1 MEFFNSIIFY
11 FLFILLSYLMGSVP
25 FGYLFSKYV
34 SKIDIREIGS
44 GNIGTTNVLRTGNK
58 LTAIL
63 TLFFDALKGF
73 IPAWISLQFSPELF
87 TYVAIFTLL
96 GHMYPIWLK
105 FKGGKGVATFLG
117 LIFAISIYSGF
128 LFILSWII
136 IALIFKKSSVSSLSA
151 TLFSSR
157 CIIFYNSNLLL
168 LLIIMLGL
176 ITIKHKENIIRIYKN
191 TEPNIKI

>member
-1 MEFFNSIIFY
+1 
-11 FLFILLSYLMGSVP
+11 MGSVP
-25 FGYLFSKYV
+25 FGYLFTRYV

-151 TLFSSR
+151 TLLSSLY
-157 CIIFYNSNLLL
+157 IVFYNSNLLL

>member
-11 FLFILLSYLMGSVP
+11 FLFVLTAYLIGSIP
-25 FGYLFSKYV
+25 FGYLFSKYI

-63 TLFFDALKGF
+63 TLIFDVLKGF
-73 IPAWISLQFSPELF
+73 TPVWISMQFSSELYI
-87 TYVAIFTLL
+87 YVAIFTLL

-105 FKGGKGVATFLG
+105 FRGGKGVATFLG
-117 LIFAISIYSGF
+117 LIFAISSYSGF
-128 LFILSWII
+128 LFIFSWII

-151 TLFSSR
+151 TLLSSLY
-157 CIIFYNSNLLL
+157 IFFYNSNLFLL
-168 LLIIMLGL
+168 LMLILGL

-191 TEPNIKI
+191 TEPNIEI

>member
-1 MEFFNSIIFY
+1 
-11 FLFILLSYLMGSVP
+11 MGSVP

-63 TLFFDALKGF
+63 TLFFDVLKGF
-73 IPAWISLQFSPELF
+73 TPVWISMQFSSELYI
-87 TYVAIFTLL
+87 YVAIFTLL

-105 FKGGKGVATFLG
+105 FRGGKGVATFLG
-117 LIFAISIYSGF
+117 LIFAISSYSGF
-128 LFILSWII
+128 LFIFSWII

-151 TLFSSR
+151 TLLSSLY
-157 CIIFYNSNLLL
+157 IFFYNSNLFLL
-168 LLIIMLGL
+168 LMLILGL

-191 TEPNIKI
+191 TEPNIEI

>member
-11 FLFILLSYLMGSVP
+11 FLFVLTAYLIGSIP
-25 FGYLFSKYV
+25 FGYLFSKYI

-63 TLFFDALKGF
+63 TLFFDVLKGF
-73 IPAWISLQFSPELF
+73 TPVWISMQFSSELYI
-87 TYVAIFTLL
+87 YVAIFTLL

-105 FKGGKGVATFLG
+105 FRGGKGVATFLG
-117 LIFAISIYSGF
+117 LIFAISSYSGF
-128 LFILSWII
+128 LFIFSWII

-151 TLFSSR
+151 TLLSSLY
-157 CIIFYNSNLLL
+157 IFFYNSNLYI
-168 LLIIMLGL
+168 LLILISGL
-176 ITIKHKENIIRIYKN
+176 IIIKHKENIF
-191 TEPNIKI
+191 

>member
-11 FLFILLSYLMGSVP
+11 FLFILFSYLMGSIP

-34 SKIDIREIGS
+34 SKIDIRKIGS
-44 GNIGTTNVLRTGNK
+44 GNIGATNVLRAGNK
-58 LTAIL
+58 LTALL

-73 IPAWISLQFSPELF
+73 APVWISLQFSSVLF
-87 TYVAIFTLL
+87 IYVGILVLL

-117 LIFAISIYSGF
+117 VIFAISINSGF

-136 IALIFKKSSVSSLSA
+136 IALIYRKSSISSLSA
-151 TLFSSR
+151 TLLSSLY
-157 CIIFYNSNLLL
+157 IVFYNPNLTFQI
-168 LLIIMLGL
+168 IIMLGF
-176 ITIKHKENIIRIYKN
+176 IIIKHKFAGIACNPKD
-191 TEPNIKI
+191 

>member
-11 FLFILLSYLMGSVP
+11 FLFILFSYLMGSIP

-58 LTAIL
+58 LTALL

-73 IPAWISLQFSPELF
+73 APVWISLQFSSVLF
-87 TYVAIFTLL
+87 IYVGIFVLL

-117 LIFAISIYSGF
+117 VIFAISINSGF

-136 IALIFKKSSVSSLSA
+136 IALIYRKSSVSSLSA
-151 TLFSSR
+151 TLFSSLY
-157 CIIFYNSNLLL
+157 ILFYNPNLTFLI
-168 LLIIMLGL
+168 IIMLGF
-176 ITIKHKENIIRIYKN
+176 IIIKHKENLIRIYKN

>member
-58 LTAIL
+58 LTALL

-73 IPAWISLQFSPELF
+73 APVWISLQFSSVLF
-87 TYVAIFTLL
+87 IYVGIFVLL

-117 LIFAISIYSGF
+117 VIFAISINSGF

-136 IALIFKKSSVSSLSA
+136 IALIYRKSSVSSLSA
-151 TLFSSR
+151 TLFSSFY
-157 CIIFYNSNLLL
+157 IIFYNPNLTFLI
-168 LLIIMLGL
+168 IIMLGF
-176 ITIKHKENIIRIYKN
+176 IIIKHKENLIRIYKN

>member
-73 IPAWISLQFSPELF
+73 IPVWMSLQFSSVLF
-87 TYVAIFTLL
+87 IYVAIFTLL

-136 IALIFKKSSVSSLSA
+136 ITLIFKKSSVSSLSA
-151 TLFSSR
+151 TLFSSLY
-157 CIIFYNSNLLL
+157 IIFYNSNLLL

>member
-11 FLFILLSYLMGSVP
+11 FLFTLLSYLMGSVP

-44 GNIGTTNVLRTGNK
+44 GNIGTSNVLRTGNK

-73 IPAWISLQFSPELF
+73 IPVWMSLQFSSELF
-87 TYVAIFTLL
+87 IYAAIFTLL

-136 IALIFKKSSVSSLSA
+136 ITLIFKKSSVSSLSA
-151 TLFSSR
+151 TLFSSLY
-157 CIIFYNSNLLL
+157 IIFYNSNLLL

>member
-1 MEFFNSIIFY
+1 
-11 FLFILLSYLMGSVP
+11 MGSVP

-73 IPAWISLQFSPELF
+73 IPVWMSLQFSSVLF
-87 TYVAIFTLL
+87 IYVAIFTLL

-136 IALIFKKSSVSSLSA
+136 ITLIFKKSSVSSLSA
-151 TLFSSR
+151 TLFSSLY
-157 CIIFYNSNLLL
+157 IIFYNSNLLL

>member
-73 IPAWISLQFSPELF
+73 IPVWMSLQFSSVLF
-87 TYVAIFTLL
+87 IYVAIFTLL

-151 TLFSSR
+151 TLLSSLY
-157 CIIFYNSNLLL
+157 IVFYNSNLLP

-176 ITIKHKENIIRIYKN
+176 IAIKHKENIIRIYKN

>member
-11 FLFILLSYLMGSVP
+11 YLFILLSYLMGSVP

-151 TLFSSR
+151 TLLSSLY
-157 CIIFYNSNLLL
+157 IVFYNSNLLI

>member
-73 IPAWISLQFSPELF
+73 IPVWISLQFSSELF

-151 TLFSSR
+151 TLFSSLY
-157 CIIFYNSNLLL
+157 IIFYNSNLLL

>member
-11 FLFILLSYLMGSVP
+11 FLFVLTAYLIGSIP
-25 FGYLFSKYV
+25 FGYLFSMYI

-58 LTAIL
+58 FTAIL
-63 TLFFDALKGF
+63 TLFFDVLKGF
-73 IPAWISLQFSPELF
+73 TPVWISMQFSSELYI
-87 TYVAIFTLL
+87 YVAIFTLL

-105 FKGGKGVATFLG
+105 FRGGKGVATFLG
-117 LIFAISIYSGF
+117 LIFAISSYSGF
-128 LFILSWII
+128 LFIFSWII

-151 TLFSSR
+151 TLLSSLY
-157 CIIFYNSNLLL
+157 IFFYNSNLFLL
-168 LLIIMLGL
+168 LMLILGL

-191 TEPNIKI
+191 NEPNIEI

>member
-73 IPAWISLQFSPELF
+73 IPVWISLKFSSELF
-87 TYVAIFTLL
+87 IYVAIFTLL

-136 IALIFKKSSVSSLSA
+136 ITLIFKKSSVSSLSA
-151 TLFSSR
+151 TLFSSLY
-157 CIIFYNSNLLL
+157 IIFYNSNLLL

>member
-73 IPAWISLQFSPELF
+73 IPVWMSLQFSSELF
-87 TYVAIFTLL
+87 IYVAIFTLL

-151 TLFSSR
+151 TLFSSLY
-157 CIIFYNSNLLL
+157 IIFYNSNLLL

>member
-44 GNIGTTNVLRTGNK
+44 RNIGTTNVLRTGNK

-63 TLFFDALKGF
+63 TLFFDGLKGF
-73 IPAWISLQFSPELF
+73 IPAWISLQFSSELF

-136 IALIFKKSSVSSLSA
+136 ITLIFKKSSVSSLSA
-151 TLFSSR
+151 TLFSSLY
-157 CIIFYNSNLLL
+157 IIFYNSNLLL